1 MDLPVLLRERP
12 FTTAQA
18 TECGVPARVLRQWVR
33 EREVRR
39 VFRGVYADSLL
50 PDTVLVRAQALQLV
64 LTPSTLVCGRTAA
77 WLDDV
82 DTLAYRELEVL
93 PPIETCVL
101 PEFTRCRRR
110 ECDGKSRDLAISDI
124 EDVAGVLKTTA
135 VRTALDLGC
144 ELSRRDALAAL
155 DSYLRL
161 AKVTREELKGQLAR
175 YKGRRGVVQLRE
187 LVAIADGRAE
197 SPGESWTRLTIVDAD
212 LPFPELQWWVYVGGR
227 PVYRLDL
234 AYPKHRVAVE
244 FDGEE
249 FHDSPEARLADE
261 RRRAWLR
268 EQGWTILVLTKRDFS
283 AERICAWTQ
292 QLRGLLFLG

>member
-1 MDLPVLLRERP
+1 MPLRDRP
-12 FTTAQA
+12 FTTRQA
-18 TECGVPARVLRQWVR
+18 MACEVPTRILRQWVS
-33 EREVRR
+33 ERDVRR
-39 VFRGVYADSLL
+39 PFRGVYVDSSL

-64 LTPSTLVCGRTAA
+64 LSPSTLVCGRTAA
-77 WLDDV
+77 WLDGV
-82 DTLAYRELEVL
+82 DTFDYRELDVL

-110 ECDGKSRDLAISDI
+110 ECVGKSRDLALSDI
-124 EDVAGVLKTTA
+124 ENVAGVLKTTA

-161 AKVTREELKGQLAR
+161 GKVTKQELKGQLPR
-175 YKGRRGVVQLRE
+175 YKGRRGVVQLRQ

-197 SPGESWTRLTIVDAD
+197 SPGESWTRLTIVDAG
-212 LPFPELQWWVYVGGR
+212 LPVPELQWWVYVHGR

-234 AYPKHRVAVE
+234 AYPKHRVLVE

-268 EQGWTILVLTKRDFS
+268 DHGWTIVVLTKRDFS
-283 AERICAWTQ
+283 TDRVGEWTQ
-292 QLRGLLFLG
+292 NLRELLFLG